1 MGTVTIDI
9 DTDEVMDQVSDK
21 ELAAEVARRKM
32 PSVKREIDWQRT
44 AAIDAINKI
53 RRGDYADA
61 ITTLEREFL
70 PKWND
75 RADCAAAY
83 REAMAE
89 PKEWR

>member
-1 MGTVTIDI
+1 MAKDIENVIDAI
-9 DTDEVMDQVSDK
+9 EDA
-21 ELAAEVARRKM
+21 LNAATALRGKDLEAKDG
-32 PSVKREIDWQRT
+32 KT

-83 REAMAE
+83 REAMTE

>member
-1 MGTVTIDI
+1 MGITRTVTIAADI
-9 DTDEVMDQVSDK
+9 DIGDALKCATVMEISAELDSRK
-21 ELAAEVARRKM
+21 EGGDGKL
-32 PSVKREIDWQRT
+32 I
-44 AAIDAINKI
+44 AIDAINKI

-89 PKEWR
+89 PREWR

>member
-1 MGTVTIDI
+1 MAKDI
-9 DTDEVMDQVSDK
+9 EDVIEAIEDALDAATALRGKDTE
-21 ELAAEVARRKM
+21 EAAG
-32 PSVKREIDWQRT
+32 KR

-70 PKWND
+70 PKWSD
-75 RADCAAAY
+75 RTDCAADY
-83 REAMAE
+83 RNVMAE

>member
-1 MGTVTIDI
+1 MAKDI
-9 DTDEVMDQVSDK
+9 EDVIEAIEDALD
-21 ELAAEVARRKM
+21 AARAMRGKD
-32 PSVKREIDWQRT
+32 SVDGDGKLI
-44 AAIDAINKI
+44 AIDAINKI

-89 PKEWR
+89 PREWR

>member
-1 MGTVTIDI
+1 MMAKDI
-9 DTDEVMDQVSDK
+9 DDVIDAIEDA
-21 ELAAEVARRKM
+21 LNAATALRGKDDAVDDG
-32 PSVKREIDWQRT
+32 KR

-61 ITTLEREFL
+61 ITALEREFL
-70 PKWND
+70 PKWDD

-83 REAMAE
+83 REAAAE